1 MAPPDKELPLCPDL
15 SCLLLLAVWRLKISG
30 GREGLGTWLT
40 ETVCGHTPRLNTYLH
55 SGEPGNEASH
65 APWLNACSCIY
76 TPLQIEVHLSCNLS
90 TRQRRLYHGLRQRIS
105 IEDLLQS
112 STSQT
117 ASKDSSASHL
127 LNLVM
132 QFRKVREEE
141 GSLCSL
147 GLTRAIV
154 LSPQVCNHPDLFER
168 RDVKSPTFLP
178 IPSFSIPQLLYH
190 EALKLPV
197 DRQR

>member
-1 MAPPDKELPLCPDL
+1 METGNIRRQGRPGNEANKDCMW
-15 SCLLLLAVWRLKISG
+15 SCTLVEYIFAFRG
-30 GREGLGTWLT
+30 GGG
-40 ETVCGHTPRLNTYLH
+40 G
-55 SGEPGNEASH
+55 PGNEASH
-65 APWLNACSCIY
+65 TPWLNACSCIH